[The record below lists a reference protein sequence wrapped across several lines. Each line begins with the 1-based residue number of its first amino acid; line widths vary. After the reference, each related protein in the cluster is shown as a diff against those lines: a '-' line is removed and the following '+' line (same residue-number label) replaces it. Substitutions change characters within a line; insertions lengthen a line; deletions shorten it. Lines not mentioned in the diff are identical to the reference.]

1 MSTYEF
7 LYLQTDMEHIAMAEV
22 ERLEKAKRM
31 GRAWQCLRCYH
42 REQKRTVDRKGRIE
56 DHIMKVHLAL
66 EEVPYYCRLCLFRC
80 QRQEQLRSHVTAHKR
95 HVEMAAKRNITDHE
109 SCLVFNAKPHI
120 IGPMDYVALSAED
133 SLAHFLSNQV
143 TGGASAT
150 PRAVDQEVPLVQ
162 LTEEQ
167 LAQVLQPVDAAQLVT
182 LVQPEEVQSVTAA
195 QSEDTAQI
203 PLVSPVGVQTA
214 PLVNQAEADQ
224 VVTVAIPAASQMP
237 VTQPVN
243 EAQMMP
249 VGNQQEAGQGVTA
262 TLPAGTQVPVTQP
275 VGAVQMA
282 VQGQH
287 MYAANQIQ
295 MQSMTPQPSIQSW
308 GSVPVPTGAL
318 QPTTM
323 LAQDVQRF
331 PGLSEV
337 LNTIIGTQ
345 KMLLA
350 TCEQRTMASQ
360 NMYHQGLSNLNA
372 AVAAVGP
379 SSIASHLIQ
388 MPAQAPPSTVT
399 EISSKADVAPV
410 KDQSGSTPVSIPGSD
425 PKDRT
430 PLDLSASGPNKFTLK
445 EISERPLDLT
455 VKPCSVSAKKNSK
468 EEVPAPKEKDQQ
480 KEKEPEEVVQENSS
494 EKSDSETEEES
505 SEDVMGQ
512 LLPNEDMTINSPVK
526 RKRTISE
533 MPDRERK
540 QPKKEETEK
549 TVKETKYDLPVDVQ
563 DLSARTLVTV
573 VDTFRVAMENNVR
586 AVKETND
593 LLRENMMLT
602 AKMIDTMTRLQRS
615 MEEQVKGE
623 GKHDEWTRD
632 DGGKREM
639 ERSRESWREGQRRQ
653 DDRRAEDRRP
663 EERRREDLRRVIERH
678 DRDGRRRGDGERQ
691 REKENEVLKSVENKN
706 RR

>member
-7 LYLQTDMEHIAMAEV
+7 LYLQTDMEHTAMAEV

-31 GRAWQCLRCYH
+31 ERAWQCLRCYH

-80 QRQEQLRSHVTAHKR
+80 QRQEQLSSHVTAHKR

-133 SLAHFLSNQV
+133 SLAHFLGIQA
-143 TGGASAT
+143 TGGASANLRT
-150 PRAVDQEVPLVQ
+150 VDQEVPLVQ

-167 LAQVLQPVDAAQLVT
+167 LAQVLQPVDAAQQVT

-214 PLVNQAEADQ
+214 PLVNQ
-224 VVTVAIPAASQMP
+224 
-237 VTQPVN
+237 
-243 EAQMMP
+243 
-249 VGNQQEAGQGVTA
+249 QEAGQALTVA
-262 TLPAGTQVPVTQP
+262 LPAGAQVPVTQP

-295 MQSMTPQPSIQSW
+295 MQSMIPQPSNQTW
-308 GSVPVPTGAL
+308 GSVPVQTGAL

-323 LAQDVQRF
+323 LAQEVQRF
-331 PGLSEV
+331 PGLNEV

-345 KMLLA
+345 RLLLA
-350 TCEQRTMASQ
+350 TCEQRTMA
-360 NMYHQGLSNLNA
+360 NLNA

-379 SSIASHLIQ
+379 SSTARHLIQ
-388 MPAQAPPSTVT
+388 MPPQAPPSTVT

-410 KDQSGSTPVSIPGSD
+410 KDQSGSTPVSIPDSD

-468 EEVPAPKEKDQQ
+468 EEVPAPKGKDQQ

-505 SEDVMGQ
+505 SEDVIGQ

-533 MPDRERK
+533 MPERERK
-540 QPKKEETEK
+540 QPRKETTDMAKEEGK
-549 TVKETKYDLPVDVQ
+549 IILPVDVNA
-563 DLSARTLVTV
+563 LSTRTLVTV
-573 VDTFRVAMENNVR
+573 VDTFRVTMENNVR

>member
-1 MSTYEF
+1 MGGAKNVYSMVCQPKKFFFKDVHVYQRDMSTYEF
-7 LYLQTDMEHIAMAEV
+7 LYLQTDMEHTAMAEV

-109 SCLVFNAKPHI
+109 SCLVFNANPHI
-120 IGPMDYVALSAED
+120 IGPIDYVALSAED
-133 SLAHFLSNQV
+133 SLAHFLSVQV
-143 TGGASAT
+143 TGGQSAT
-150 PRAVDQEVPLVQ
+150 PAASDQEVPLVQ

-167 LAQVLQPVDAAQLVT
+167 VMQVLQPVESAQVVT
-182 LVQPEEVQSVTAA
+182 LIQPEEAGQVGTVSV
-195 QSEDTAQI
+195 
-203 PLVSPVGVQTA
+203 PVGPQMTA
-214 PLVNQAEADQ
+214 
-224 VVTVAIPAASQMP
+224 
-237 VTQPVN
+237 TQPMNAIQVT
-243 EAQMMP
+243 P
-249 VGNQQEAGQGVTA
+249 VMNQQEAGRMETVSTPVGA
-262 TLPAGTQVPVTQP
+262 QVSLMQQ
-275 VGAVQMA
+275 VGAVQ
-282 VQGQH
+282 GQ
-287 MYAANQIQ
+287 QIQ
-295 MQSMTPQPSIQSW
+295 VQSVVPQQPGQSW
-308 GSVPVPTGAL
+308 GAVPVPTGAN
-318 QPTTM
+318 QPTTTM

-331 PGLSEV
+331 PGLNDV
-337 LNTIIGTQ
+337 LNTILGTQ
-345 KMLLA
+345 KLLLA

-360 NMYHQGLSNLNA
+360 NVYHQGLSNLNA

-379 SSIASHLIQ
+379 SSTENHPTQ
-388 MPAQAPPSTVT
+388 MPTQAHPAVVT
-399 EISSKADVAPV
+399 EITSKAAVTTE
-410 KDQSGSTPVSIPGSD
+410 KNQSATTSESTPGGNLVS
-425 PKDRT
+425 RT
-430 PLDLSASGPNKFTLK
+430 PLDLSANGPNKLSLK

-455 VKPCSVSAKKNSK
+455 VKSRPVSAVENSK
-468 EEVPAPKEKDQQ
+468 EDVPAPKKGQQ
-480 KEKEPEEVVQENSS
+480 KEKESEEVVRENMS

-512 LLPNEDMTINSPVK
+512 LLPNEDMTIRSPVK
-526 RKRTISE
+526 RKITSSE
-533 MPDRERK
+533 SQERERK
-540 QPKKEETEK
+540 QPRKEETEK
-549 TVKETKYDLPVDVQ
+549 TVKESKLDLPVDVK

-586 AVKETND
+586 AVRETND

-632 DGGKREM
+632 DEGKKREL
-639 ERSRESWREGQRRQ
+639 ERREVDRSRESWRESQ
-653 DDRRAEDRRP
+653 RRP
-663 EERRREDLRRVIERH
+663 EERRREDLRRVIEKH

-691 REKENEVLKSVENKN
+691 REKENKPVLRSTENKN